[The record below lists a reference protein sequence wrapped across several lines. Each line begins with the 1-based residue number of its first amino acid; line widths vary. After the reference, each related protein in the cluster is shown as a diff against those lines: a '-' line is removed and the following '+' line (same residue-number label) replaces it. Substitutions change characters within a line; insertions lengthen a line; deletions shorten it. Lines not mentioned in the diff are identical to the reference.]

1 MSDTQPAEETLTPHA
16 RHILQHL
23 TEIGTW
29 ANRGE
34 LAKRMQKN
42 KLNKWDI
49 VLLEKLV
56 EGGLIET
63 RKTPFHGP
71 IGFEWQ
77 YRITSVEGSP

>member
-1 MSDTQPAEETLTPHA
+1 
-16 RHILQHL
+16 
-23 TEIGTW
+23 
-29 ANRGE
+29 
-34 LAKRMQKN
+34 MQKN

>member
-1 MSDTQPAEETLTPHA
+1 MADTQSTEETLTPHA

-42 KLNKWDI
+42 KLNKWD
-49 VLLEKLV
+49 VTLLEKLA
-56 EGGLIET
+56 ESGLIET

-77 YRITSVEGSP
+77 YRIVATEESA